1 MPDKNL
7 FLHSLKMAER
17 NKRGYLFLSIS
28 ISISFFLLL
37 LYLFGYDTYLYNKY
51 KYAFKAPGDIAII
64 CETDENGSEINRYMK
79 QLEKEEHVTFY
90 QYCEQ
95 PVWLN
100 QYGNC
105 SMAIQR
111 IPANIKCFYKYDD
124 NDNSNGIQEVKI
136 PQGDFYLK
144 SDEMIVEK
152 KFYDILK
159 KQNNMVLSITQ
170 KRKGGKTETK
180 KYKIVG
186 YCEDIHESEIEV
198 NEFGEMTGHMYAFAL
213 YDAGLEECI
222 NRRVLICSDNI
233 LSLVQLAQKFQLG
246 AACPFVFQQSA
257 MEEMQKAS
265 GDKLLMVITF
275 LFFLSLN
282 LFGNFRNTL
291 EKRSYEIGV
300 KRALGAS
307 KKEILGQ
314 FLIEGVI
321 VMIGNIVL
329 SAVLV
334 INVLV
339 LVKYIYFVQG
349 RELILYMNQFSFL
362 TYIICCI
369 FLSFVFSVVFAYQAV
384 NVEIIQYIKEG

>member
-1 MPDKNL
+1 M
-7 FLHSLKMAER
+7 
-17 NKRGYLFLSIS
+17 
-28 ISISFFLLL
+28 
-37 LYLFGYDTYLYNKY
+37 
-51 KYAFKAPGDIAII
+51 
-64 CETDENGSEINRYMK
+64 
-79 QLEKEEHVTFY
+79 
-90 QYCEQ
+90 
-95 PVWLN
+95 
-100 QYGNC
+100 
-105 SMAIQR
+105 
-111 IPANIKCFYKYDD
+111 
-124 NDNSNGIQEVKI
+124 
-136 PQGDFYLK
+136 
-144 SDEMIVEK
+144 
-152 KFYDILK
+152 
-159 KQNNMVLSITQ
+159 
-170 KRKGGKTETK
+170 
-180 KYKIVG
+180 
-186 YCEDIHESEIEV
+186 
-198 NEFGEMTGHMYAFAL
+198 
-213 YDAGLEECI
+213 
-222 NRRVLICSDNI
+222 ICSDNI